1 MKMKL
6 CNRIPA
12 QEYTR
17 RVGRS
22 RRNPFERWPV
32 DPVDTPWARK
42 ADKNR

>member
-6 CNRIPA
+6 SDRIPA
-12 QEYTR
+12 QEYSR

-32 DPVDTPWARK
+32 DPVETLRPNQTV
-42 ADKNR
+42 KNR